1 MTQIWPNFGVVVD
14 VVGRGAG
21 KLNLSLKE
29 PPLPIVRSLGGTS
42 TDPHFTIFQNIKV
55 TDNHRQVF
63 LSAVK
68 RQTQ

>member
-1 MTQIWPNFGVVVD
+1 MTQIWPNFGAAVD

-55 TDNHRQVF
+55 TGNHRQVF
-63 LSAVK
+63 LLTEK
-68 RQTQ
+68 RQSQ